1 MSQLVKKV
9 ILNGKTIVDLTDT
22 TAEATDVV
30 AGKYFYNALGE
41 KTVGTRDSSAGNGL
55 DLSQLG
61 NAKFRRVSTG
71 SSDFYVYKPNS
82 SGLYKFNTDSG
93 VLTNLTTDGINYNIV
108 SAGDYTN
115 YVIIDRSAL
124 YSINDDNNSLENID
138 LGVANITLSNFPLID
153 RKTIYISGS
162 STVDGNKVYKIVIL
176 NASADGKLYSPLI
189 GIFDFRCG
197 SLIVPD
203 VFKDREAYIFD
214 PQRKTAFHFYS
225 VYNYD
230 ENVEEFFNEIVSVAN
245 SEDSVGQD
253 AYCALGGQGYSII
266 CDRTGMWKIA
276 NQTIEKIVAG
286 EGFQQLEGIEENGHY
301 YARFETSDDSV
312 GIRIDTEDGSY
323 STYTPMSLAERL
335 YRVSSWN
342 SDDVELS
349 FTSEGAYTAIDNENR
364 VFSNEDLSGT
374 YSVNG
379 RVFLKGSHET
389 KCLEYEKSANVLIC
403 IDETTGEFICEFR
416 PSDVI

>member
-9 ILNGKTIVDLTDT
+9 ILNGEPIVDLTDT
-22 TAEATDVV
+22 TAEAVDVV

-61 NAKFRRVSTG
+61 NARFKRVSTS

-93 VLTNLTTDGINYNIV
+93 VLTNLTNEGTNYNII
-108 SAGDYTN
+108 STGDYNN
-115 YVIIDRSAL
+115 YVTIDRTAL
-124 YSINDDNNSLENID
+124 YSINDDNNSLENIA
-138 LGVANITLSNFPLID
+138 LGVDNIILSNSSLID
-153 RKTIYISGS
+153 RKTVYISGS
-162 STVDGNKVYKIVIL
+162 STVDGNKVYKVVII
-176 NASADGKLYSPLI
+176 NASVDDKLHSPLI
-189 GIFDFRCG
+189 GIVDFRCG

-203 VFKDREAYIFD
+203 VFKDRDTYIFD
-214 PQRKTAFHFYS
+214 PQRKTALHFYS
-225 VYNYD
+225 VYN

-245 SEDSVGQD
+245 SGDSLGQD
-253 AYCALGGQGYSII
+253 AYCVLGGQGYSII

-276 NQTIEKIVAG
+276 NQTIEKIVSG
-286 EGFQQLEGIEENGHY
+286 ESFEQLEGIEENGHS
-301 YARFETSDDSV
+301 YARFETSDNSV

-323 STYTPMSLAERL
+323 STYTPMSVAERL
-335 YRVSSWN
+335 CSVSSWN
-342 SDDVELS
+342 SDGVELS

-379 RVFLKGSHET
+379 QVLLKGQNET
-389 KCLEYEKSANVLIC
+389 RCFEYIKSANALVYMNR
-403 IDETTGEFICEFR
+403 ETGEYICPFY